1 MKELILAV
9 YPEWEN
15 YLPDDLTDKVLEE
28 LASGMKDGFL
38 KYTVEAIGKID
49 ILELYDNINLLNDVL
64 NLMYME
70 RDNDFF
76 AELKNSKVD
85 SAANILNKIINPGQM
100 IKSGL
105 ELGNAN
111 LVSMGGMLGLEL
123 FIAQEVASSIE
134 ELGKFVTGMILM
146 SWDTDSIDD
155 VYRGNITLE
164 EYLDGE

>member
-38 KYTVEAIGKID
+38 KDTVEAIGKID

-111 LVSMGGMLGLEL
+111 LVSM
-123 FIAQEVASSIE
+123 E